1 MRNDHILQAAVLEQ
15 LDFDP
20 SINSSHLGVAVREG
34 FVTLSGHV
42 PSLLERAAAE
52 CVAGRV
58 NGVKA
63 IVNAIEVELPGHN
76 ETSDEKLAE
85 QAYARLASN
94 LSVPA
99 DRVHLAV
106 NDGVVRLHGDV
117 DWNYQRQA
125 VIDDLQ
131 KLPGLRGI
139 ESDLIVKTPVQAERV
154 HKRIHD
160 ALASLTPL
168 DADLIKVTAEGT
180 EVTLSGQ
187 VTSWHEKG
195 LAESTAWCV
204 PGVSQVTN
212 LIKVV

>member
-1 MRNDHILQAAVLEQ
+1 MRNDHILQAAVLQQ

-20 SINSSHLGVAVREG
+20 SINASHIGVTAREG

-42 PSLLERAAAE
+42 PSLLDRAAAE
-52 CVAGRV
+52 SVAGRV
-58 NGVKA
+58 KGVKA
-63 IVNAIEVELPGHN
+63 IVNQIQVELPGRCQ
-76 ETSDEKLAE
+76 TSDEQLAE
-85 QAYARLASN
+85 QAYARLALN
-94 LSVPA
+94 LAVPT

-106 NDGVVRLHGDV
+106 SEGIVRLHGDV

-125 VIDDLQ
+125 ALDDLH

-139 ESDLIVKTPVQAERV
+139 ESDLVVKPPVKGEQV
-154 HKRIHD
+154 QKRIHN

-168 DADLIKVTAEGT
+168 DADLVHVTVEGT
-180 EVTLSGQ
+180 NVTLSGE

-204 PGVSQVTN
+204 PGVSNVTN
-212 LIKVV
+212 RITVV